1 MDRLVGHY
9 FIPFLSSYGVDCQ
22 HLEIV
27 TADSALQGVC
37 TRKEESLE
45 QHLKKVRPVTNS
57 LCTRK
62 KESLEQHLKKVR
74 LVTNSP
80 NYALRFFQ
88 CSYGNDSTSQ
98 DDEVC
103 FTSNDKS
110 ALEASVKRE
119 NSGTPPANSK
129 LEK

>member
-1 MDRLVGHY
+1 MDRHVGHY

-37 TRKEESLE
+37 TRKE
-45 QHLKKVRPVTNS
+45 
-57 LCTRK
+57 
-62 KESLEQHLKKVR
+62 ESLEQHLKKVR